1 MEYYSDFQERLIE
14 LTDTSGLDALADA
27 VGVTVNAVTQWRRGN
42 NFPSFDKFQRI
53 ADFYGVSF
61 DWLAG
66 RSDVREVDAIAQK
79 ANDRY
84 GLTDIALKRLEFIE
98 KTVKETET
106 EDEEG
111 EEMKLSPSFEKIMLI
126 QGAANMLI
134 ASKLG
139 NEVLANIAE
148 YVMRNFDETPP
159 LVTGG
164 GSLMEFLAKENNGR
178 HLFMIAI
185 QERLAAMRTQ
195 FYGDGLE
202 KVRVD
207 G

>member
-14 LTDTSGLDALADA
+14 LTDKSGLDALADA

-79 ANDRY
+79 ASERY
-84 GLTDIALKRLEFIE
+84 GLADIALKRLEFITNTI
-98 KTVKETET
+98 KAAKE
-106 EDEEG
+106 ED
-111 EEMKLSPSFEKIMLI
+111 MVSRSLEKIMLI
-126 QGAANMLI
+126 QGTVNTLLI
-134 ASKLG
+134 SKTG
-139 NEVLANIAE
+139 NEVLANIGE
-148 YVMRNFDETPP
+148 YVMRDFDEMPT
-159 LVTGG
+159 LVMGS
-164 GSLMEFLAKENNGR
+164 GSLIEFLAKENNGR

-185 QERLAAMRTQ
+185 QEQLVAIRTQ
-195 FYGDGLE
+195 YFGDGIE
-202 KVRVD
+202 KVKVD

>member
-1 MEYYSDFQERLIE
+1 MEYYSDFQERLYE
-14 LTDTSGLDALADA
+14 LTEKSGLDALADA

-66 RSDVREVDAIAQK
+66 RSDVREVDEIAQK
-79 ANDRY
+79 TSERY
-84 GLTDIALKRLEFIE
+84 GLADIALKRLEFISD
-98 KTVKETET
+98 TVSAA
-106 EDEEG
+106 DEEG
-111 EEMKLSPSFEKIMLI
+111 ITPRSLEKIALI
-126 QGAANMLI
+126 QAAVNMLVG
-134 ASKLG
+134 SKLG
-139 NEVLANIAE
+139 NDVLANIAE
-148 YVMRNFDETPP
+148 YVMRDFDNMPP
-159 LVTGG
+159 LILGG
-164 GSLMEFLAKENNGR
+164 GSIVEFLAKENNGR

-185 QERLAAMRTQ
+185 QEQLVAMRTQ